1 MSSYCGF
8 IEEIGNWRCS
18 CFVII
23 KSLVIVINWIIPE
36 MMPIRNVPV
45 EIKVTGLGDNFQYSQ
60 PG

>member
-8 IEEIGNWRCS
+8 IEEIGYWCCS
-18 CFVII
+18 CFVVI
-23 KSLVIVINWIIPE
+23 KSLLIVINWIIPE
-36 MMPIRNVPV
+36 MMPIRNVPS